1 MPKQNTITDQLK
13 AAIKASGLTH
23 YRIAKDAGLK
33 ATSVDRFMSGQRG
46 LNIDTAAKICAALNL
61 ELRKRNS

>member
-1 MPKQNTITDQLK
+1 MPKQKTIKDQLK
-13 AAIKASGLTH
+13 AAIKASGLTY
-23 YRIAKDAGLK
+23 YRISKDAGITET
-33 ATSVDRFMSGQRG
+33 AIARFMSGERG